1 MPSDILTC
9 LAPDLSP
16 PSPHFYNLGT
26 VGERCL
32 SLALFH
38 RAGEVGIR
46 SLLSLT
52 PCGGGGPWPPLFSH
66 YTAKVVVGGNTCKV
80 TLTYLSAFKFSWFLP
95 PWSIGISLETWNS
108 TKSRSSMDICP
119 IQCFTGDAAESVD

>member
-52 PCGGGGPWPPLFSH
+52 PCGGGSLATSFFTL
-66 YTAKVVVGGNTCKV
+66 YCQGG
-80 TLTYLSAFKFSWFLP
+80 
-95 PWSIGISLETWNS
+95 G
-108 TKSRSSMDICP
+108 
-119 IQCFTGDAAESVD
+119 GG